1 MGDYLNRNWD
11 GVLLMD
17 VSYILLGLGYMTLML
32 PIMEKIGERTI
43 GATELSNSI
52 NKSLVE
58 LGGPAEA
65 GLGIGG
71 ENQASIAGQIGA
83 VERALEVGVGDAS
96 VERKGMN
103 CRVHFAEKMRDQE
116 VKSRRFSGLGA
127 PKSVEERRNGC
138 FKWMVWVLI
147 CGK

>member
-1 MGDYLNRNWD
+1 MIKGEAFYPHCSHD
-11 GVLLMD
+11 GLW
-17 VSYILLGLGYMTLML
+17 SCF
-32 PIMEKIGERTI
+32 I

-127 PKSVEERRNGC
+127 PKSVEERDTGITHVSSHCN
-138 FKWMVWVLI
+138 FPHVQKHLNL
-147 CGK
+147 KP